1 MSLIHVLNNET
12 INKIAAGEVVER
24 PANVVKELVENSID
38 SGASAITVEIKDG
51 GISFIRITDNGSG
64 IYKEDVGEAFLR
76 HATSKISDASDL
88 NTIGTLGFRG
98 EALSSIAA
106 VSQVELLTKTNDDI
120 IGTQYII
127 EGGKEIDLKDI
138 GVPGGTTI
146 IVRNIFFN
154 TPARRKFLKSAITE
168 GGYIA
173 DILEHLALANPN
185 ISFKFIMGSQI
196 KFHTS
201 GNGNVKELI
210 YRLFGKECSDAV
222 IPIESSSGSYKLTG
236 FLGKPELNRSTRNYE
251 NYFINGRYVKSDVIQ
266 KALEEGYKEYLMQHR
281 FPFCVLFITTD
292 PGQTDV
298 NVHPTKMEVRFSDS
312 VGMSDFISSAVSSA
326 LKVREMIPESVLN
339 KPEHT
344 KPPVSEETPEPFEQN
359 RINENVSKESVS
371 IALNEKLV
379 KDSGIDI
386 RRVLGKNVPGKAPY
400 PETPEHEKERN
411 VIKASDAVIVNS
423 AVQMEMFDDKLL
435 SYDAVNDYEIVGQ
448 IFDTYWLFT
457 YKDKLIL
464 LDQHAAHEKIKY
476 EALIKR
482 LNDKN
487 VTSQMISP
495 AMVITLS
502 PTELSVLN
510 EYSDNFKAL
519 GYEIEE
525 FGGQDISLRAVP
537 TDLYGRDTKE
547 LFLDVLDELADGRIN
562 GVLEVINQKI
572 ASMACKSAVKGN
584 TPLTETE
591 VKALLADL
599 LTLDNPYNCPHGR
612 PTMIT
617 MTRSELDKRFK
628 RIV

>member
-1 MSLIHVLNNET
+1 MSIIHVLNNET

-38 SGASAITVEIKDG
+38 SGANAITVEIKDG
-51 GISFIRITDNGSG
+51 GISFIRVTDNGSG
-64 IYKEDVGEAFLR
+64 IDKEDVREAFLR
-76 HATSKISDASDL
+76 HATSKINDASDL
-88 NTIGTLGFRG
+88 NIIGTLGFRG

-127 EGGKEIDLKDI
+127 EGGKEIGIKDI
-138 GVPGGTTI
+138 GIPGGTTI

-173 DILEHLALANPN
+173 DILEHLALANPD

-210 YRLFGKECSDAV
+210 YRLFGKECADAV
-222 IPIESSSGSYKLTG
+222 VPIESSSGCYELTG

-251 NYFINGRYVKSDVIQ
+251 NYFINGRYVKSDVIS

-281 FPFCVLFITTD
+281 FPFCVLYITTD

-298 NVHPTKMEVRFSDS
+298 NVHPTKMEVRFQDS

-326 LKVREMIPESVLN
+326 LKVREMIPDSVLN
-339 KPEHT
+339 KPESP
-344 KPPVSEETPEPFEQN
+344 KPVVNNKAPEPFEQN
-359 RINENVSKESVS
+359 RIKENVSVA
-371 IALNEKLV
+371 IDEKLINE
-379 KDSGIDI
+379 SGIDI
-386 RRVLGKNVPGKAPY
+386 RRVLGENVPGKTPY
-400 PETPEHEKERN
+400 PEEPEIQKESN

-423 AVQMEMFDDKLL
+423 AVQMEMFDDRLL
-435 SYDAVNDYEIVGQ
+435 SYDAVSDYEIVGQ
-448 IFDTYWLFT
+448 IFGTYWLFT

-464 LDQHAAHEKIKY
+464 MDQHAAHEKIKY
-476 EALIKR
+476 EALVKR
-482 LNDKN
+482 LNDK
-487 VTSQMISP
+487 TTASQMISP

-510 EYSDNFKAL
+510 DYSENFKAL

-537 TDLYGRDTKE
+537 TDLYGRDPKE
-547 LFLDVLDELADGRIN
+547 LFLDVLDELAEGRIS
-562 GVLEVINQKI
+562 GVPEVINQKL

-584 TPLTETE
+584 TPISEAE

>member
-1 MSLIHVLNNET
+1 MSIIHVLNNET

-38 SGASAITVEIKDG
+38 SGANAITVEIKDG
-51 GISFIRITDNGSG
+51 GISFIRVTDNGSG
-64 IYKEDVGEAFLR
+64 IDKEDVKEAFLR
-76 HATSKISDASDL
+76 HATSKINDASDL
-88 NTIGTLGFRG
+88 NIIGTLGFRG

-127 EGGKEIDLKDI
+127 EGGKEIGIKDI
-138 GVPGGTTI
+138 GIPGGTTI

-173 DILEHLALANPN
+173 DILEHLALANPD

-210 YRLFGKECSDAV
+210 YRLFGKECADAV
-222 IPIESSSGSYKLTG
+222 IPIESSSGSYELTG

-251 NYFINGRYVKSDVIQ
+251 NYFINGRYVKSDVIS

-281 FPFCVLFITTD
+281 FPFCVLYITTD

-298 NVHPTKMEVRFSDS
+298 NVHPTKMEVRFQDS

-326 LKVREMIPESVLN
+326 LKVREMIPDSVLN
-339 KPEHT
+339 KPESP
-344 KPPVSEETPEPFEQN
+344 KPVVNNKAPEPFEQN
-359 RINENVSKESVS
+359 RIKENVSVA
-371 IALNEKLV
+371 IDEKLINE
-379 KDSGIDI
+379 SGIDI
-386 RRVLGKNVPGKAPY
+386 RRVLGENVPGKAPY
-400 PETPEHEKERN
+400 PEKPEIQKESN

-423 AVQMEMFDDKLL
+423 AVQMEMFDDRLL
-435 SYDAVNDYEIVGQ
+435 SYDAVSDYEIVGQ
-448 IFDTYWLFT
+448 IFGTYWLFT

-464 LDQHAAHEKIKY
+464 MDQHAAHEKIKY
-476 EALIKR
+476 EALVKR
-482 LNDKN
+482 LNDK
-487 VTSQMISP
+487 TTASQMISP

-510 EYSDNFKAL
+510 DYSENFKAL

-537 TDLYGRDTKE
+537 TDLYGRDPKE
-547 LFLDVLDELADGRIN
+547 LFLDVLDELAEGRIS
-562 GVLEVINQKI
+562 GVPEVINQKL

-584 TPLTETE
+584 TPISEAE

>member
-1 MSLIHVLNNET
+1 MSIIHVLNNET

-38 SGASAITVEIKDG
+38 SGANAITVEIKDG
-51 GISFIRITDNGSG
+51 GISFIRVTDNGSG
-64 IYKEDVGEAFLR
+64 IDKEDVREAFLR
-76 HATSKISDASDL
+76 HATSKINDASDL
-88 NTIGTLGFRG
+88 NIIGTLGFRG

-106 VSQVELLTKTNDDI
+106 VSQVELLTKSNDDI

-127 EGGKEIDLKDI
+127 EGGKEIGIKDI
-138 GVPGGTTI
+138 GIPGGTTI

-173 DILEHLALANPN
+173 DILEHLALANPD

-196 KFHTS
+196 KFHTL

-210 YRLFGKECSDAV
+210 YRLFGKECADAV
-222 IPIESSSGSYKLTG
+222 VPIESSSGSYELTG

-251 NYFINGRYVKSDVIQ
+251 NYFINGRYVKSDVIS

-281 FPFCVLFITTD
+281 FPFCVLYITTD

-298 NVHPTKMEVRFSDS
+298 NVHPTKMEVRFQDS

-326 LKVREMIPESVLN
+326 LKVREMIPDSVLN
-339 KPEHT
+339 KPESP
-344 KPPVSEETPEPFEQN
+344 KPVVNNKAPEPFEQN
-359 RINENVSKESVS
+359 RIKENVSVA
-371 IALNEKLV
+371 IDEKLINE
-379 KDSGIDI
+379 SGIDI
-386 RRVLGKNVPGKAPY
+386 RRVLGENVPGKAPY
-400 PETPEHEKERN
+400 PEKPEIQKESN

-423 AVQMEMFDDKLL
+423 AVQMEMFDDRLL
-435 SYDAVNDYEIVGQ
+435 SYDAVSDYEIVGQ
-448 IFDTYWLFT
+448 IFGTYWLFT

-464 LDQHAAHEKIKY
+464 MDQHAAHEKIKY
-476 EALIKR
+476 EALVKR
-482 LNDKN
+482 LNEK
-487 VTSQMISP
+487 TTASQMISP

-510 EYSDNFKAL
+510 DYSENFKAL

-537 TDLYGRDTKE
+537 TDLYGRDPKE
-547 LFLDVLDELADGRIN
+547 LFLDVLDELAEGRIS
-562 GVLEVINQKI
+562 GVPEVINQKL

-584 TPLTETE
+584 TPISEAE

>member
-24 PANVVKELVENSID
+24 PANVVKELIENSID
-38 SGASAITVEIKDG
+38 SGADAITVEIKDG

-64 IYKEDVGEAFLR
+64 IYKEDVREAFLR

-88 NTIGTLGFRG
+88 ITIGTLGFRG

-127 EGGKEIDLKDI
+127 EGGKEVDMKDI

-210 YRLFGKECSDAV
+210 YRLFGKESADAIV
-222 IPIESSSGSYKLTG
+222 PIDSSSGSYKLTG

-251 NYFINGRYVKSDVIQ
+251 NYFINGRYVKSDVIS
-266 KALEEGYKEYLMQHR
+266 KALEDGYKEYLMQHR
-281 FPFCVLFITTD
+281 FPFCVLYITTD

-312 VGMSDFISSAVSSA
+312 VGMADFISSAVSSA
-326 LKVREMIPESVLN
+326 LKVREMIPDSVLN
-339 KPEHT
+339 KPKEN
-344 KPPVSEETPEPFEQN
+344 KRAVKEEVPEPFEKN
-359 RINENVSKESVS
+359 RREENVS
-371 IALNEKLV
+371 IAIDEKLI
-379 KDSGIDI
+379 KDSNIDI
-386 RRVLGKNVPGKAPY
+386 RRVLGEPVPGKTPY
-400 PETPEHEKERN
+400 PETPSPEKERN

-423 AVQMEMFDDKLL
+423 AVQMEMFDDRLL

-448 IFDTYWLFT
+448 VFGTYWLFT
-457 YKDKLIL
+457 YKDKLIM

-482 LNDKN
+482 INDKT

-495 AMVITLS
+495 ALVITLS

-510 EYSDNFKAL
+510 DYMDNFKTL

-537 TDLYGRDTKE
+537 TDLFGNDPKG
-547 LFLDVLDELADGRIN
+547 LFLDVLDELAEGRIS
-562 GVLEVINQKI
+562 GVPDVINQKL

-584 TPLTETE
+584 TPISESE

-599 LTLDNPYNCPHGR
+599 LTLNNPYNCPHGR

>member
-1 MSLIHVLNNET
+1 MSIIHVLNNET

-51 GISFIRITDNGSG
+51 GISFIRVTDNGSG
-64 IYKEDVGEAFLR
+64 IDKEDVREAFLR
-76 HATSKISDASDL
+76 HATSKINDASDL
-88 NTIGTLGFRG
+88 NIIGTLGFRG

-127 EGGKEIDLKDI
+127 EGGKEIGIKDI
-138 GVPGGTTI
+138 GIPGGTTI

-173 DILEHLALANPN
+173 DILEHLALANPD

-210 YRLFGKECSDAV
+210 YRLFGKECADAV
-222 IPIESSSGSYKLTG
+222 VPIESSSGSYELTG

-251 NYFINGRYVKSDVIQ
+251 NYFINGRYVKSDVIS

-281 FPFCVLFITTD
+281 FPFCVLYITTD

-298 NVHPTKMEVRFSDS
+298 NVHPTKMEVRFQDS

-326 LKVREMIPESVLN
+326 LKVREMIPDSVLN
-339 KPEHT
+339 KPESP
-344 KPPVSEETPEPFEQN
+344 KPVVNNKAPEPFEQN
-359 RINENVSKESVS
+359 RIKENVSVA
-371 IALNEKLV
+371 IDEKLINE
-379 KDSGIDI
+379 SGIDI
-386 RRVLGKNVPGKAPY
+386 RRVLGENVPGKAPY
-400 PETPEHEKERN
+400 PEEPEIQKESN

-423 AVQMEMFDDKLL
+423 AVQMEMFDDRLL
-435 SYDAVNDYEIVGQ
+435 SYDAVSDYEIVGQ
-448 IFDTYWLFT
+448 IFGTYWLFT

-476 EALIKR
+476 EALVKR
-482 LNDKN
+482 LNDK
-487 VTSQMISP
+487 TTASQMISP

-510 EYSDNFKAL
+510 DYSENFKAL

-537 TDLYGRDTKE
+537 TDLYGRDPKE
-547 LFLDVLDELADGRIN
+547 LFLDVLDELAEGRIS
-562 GVLEVINQKI
+562 GVPEVINQKL

-584 TPLTETE
+584 TPISEAE

>member
-1 MSLIHVLNNET
+1 MSIIHVLNNET

-38 SGASAITVEIKDG
+38 SGANAITVEIKDG
-51 GISFIRITDNGSG
+51 GISFIRVTDNGSG
-64 IYKEDVGEAFLR
+64 IDKEDVKEAFLR
-76 HATSKISDASDL
+76 HATSKINDASDL
-88 NTIGTLGFRG
+88 NIIGTLGFRG

-106 VSQVELLTKTNDDI
+106 VSQVELLTKSNDDI

-127 EGGKEIDLKDI
+127 EGGKEIGIKDI
-138 GVPGGTTI
+138 GIPGGTTI

-173 DILEHLALANPN
+173 DILEHLALANPD

-210 YRLFGKECSDAV
+210 YRLFGKECADAV
-222 IPIESSSGSYKLTG
+222 VPIESSSGSYELTG

-251 NYFINGRYVKSDVIQ
+251 NYFINGRYVKSDVIS

-281 FPFCVLFITTD
+281 FPFCVLYITTD

-298 NVHPTKMEVRFSDS
+298 NVHPTKMEVRFQDS

-326 LKVREMIPESVLN
+326 LKVREMIPDSVLN
-339 KPEHT
+339 KPESP
-344 KPPVSEETPEPFEQN
+344 KPVVNNKAPEPFEQN
-359 RINENVSKESVS
+359 RIKENVSVA
-371 IALNEKLV
+371 IDEKLINE
-379 KDSGIDI
+379 SGIDI
-386 RRVLGKNVPGKAPY
+386 RRVLGENVPGKAPY
-400 PETPEHEKERN
+400 PEKPEIQKESN

-423 AVQMEMFDDKLL
+423 AVQMEMFDDRLL
-435 SYDAVNDYEIVGQ
+435 SYDAVSDYEIVGQ
-448 IFDTYWLFT
+448 IFGTYWLFT

-464 LDQHAAHEKIKY
+464 MDQHAAHEKIKY
-476 EALIKR
+476 EALVKR
-482 LNDKN
+482 LNEK
-487 VTSQMISP
+487 TTASQMISP

-510 EYSDNFKAL
+510 DYSENFKAL

-537 TDLYGRDTKE
+537 TDLYGRDPKE
-547 LFLDVLDELADGRIN
+547 LFLDVLDELAEGRIS
-562 GVLEVINQKI
+562 GVPEVINQKL

-584 TPLTETE
+584 TPISEAE